1 MTNLISMAELLAPR
15 WKSQAGMYQT
25 GFAGMTR
32 EPVTL

>member
-15 WKSQAGMYQT
+15 WKSQAGMYQA